1 MKTHQ
6 STSNLHA
13 ALSLPSPVLYTL
25 SISNMSFCHG
35 SKLAGS
41 FLLKFSIALYVDKGW
56 KLNRMCLTPMIMV
69 QISWISW
76 QWYRGLVRA
85 TDITKSISDF
95 DTLLGIGTSIPW
107 CACVRSAH
115 GRGTKSFS
123 FFLHNK
129 LYTSRINEIWPHRG
143 WDLRAI
149 MWESGMVCRAEINTT
164 EVMVP

>member
-41 FLLKFSIALYVDKGW
+41 FLLKFTIALMWTKGENW
-56 KLNRMCLTPMIMV
+56 TECVWL
-69 QISWISW
+69 QWSWFKSHGFHGSDIGDW
-76 QWYRGLVRA
+76 FVRL
-85 TDITKSISDF
+85 ILHF
-95 DTLLGIGTSIPW
+95 DTLLGIGTSIPR

-115 GRGTKSFS
+115 GRGTNIIQL
-123 FFLHNK
+123 FLHYK